1 MTPLQVAIGVATGF
15 VAGVLSGLFGVGGG
29 IVTTP
34 AVNALLGG
42 TAIQAVATPLPVIL
56 PTSIVGAYTYAKSQE
71 VSYRATRWAVGPGI
85 VGTVLGALLT
95 EVVNAHLLLIVTAGL
110 IALTSV
116 QVIRGRTPKTPWEK
130 GMTPVWKFALVGGVA
145 GFVSGLLGVGGGIVM
160 VPAFTV
166 WIGMPL
172 KRALGTS
179 LAIIAVLVVPGT
191 IVHALLGNIDWAI
204 SLVLTLGVVPGAR
217 IGARLALGTRE
228 RTLRL
233 WVGAFLLVVA
243 LAYGARELSFLL
255 GNGA

>member
-1 MTPLQVAIGVATGF
+1 MTTLQIVAGVLIGF

-34 AVNALLGG
+34 AVNSLLGG
-42 TAIQAVATPLPVIL
+42 SAIQAVATPLPVIL

-85 VGTVLGALLT
+85 VAAVAGAWLT
-95 EVVNAHLLLIVTAGL
+95 EYVNAHLLLVITAALIVV
-110 IALTSV
+110 TSA
-116 QVIRGRTPKTPWEK
+116 QVMRGRTPKTPWEK
-130 GMTPVWKFALVGGVA
+130 GMTPAWKFSVIGGVA

-179 LAIIAVLVVPGT
+179 LAIIAVLVIPG
-191 IVHALLGNIDWAI
+191 IVVHALLGNIDWAI
-204 SLVLTLGVVPGAR
+204 FLVLTLGVVPGAR
-217 IGARLALGTRE
+217 IGARIALGARE
-228 RTLRL
+228 RTLRVA
-233 WVGAFLLVVA
+233 VGAFLLVVA
-243 LAYGARELSFLL
+243 LVYGARELSFLL
-255 GNGA
+255 RSTG